1 MKKLRGEFKEQ
12 LEELKESLTER
23 FHSIDERIQRLKLE
37 SEENNWT
44 ISTAVQFQRIRN
56 QLETVEERIRRLE
69 ALNQRT
75 NTQVNLRKT
84 TTISF
89 FKLIKN

>member
-37 SEENNWT
+37 LPGGPFQLQFKFKGFETNWKQ
-44 ISTAVQFQRIRN
+44 SKR
-56 QLETVEERIRRLE
+56 E
-69 ALNQRT
+69 
-75 NTQVNLRKT
+75 
-84 TTISF
+84 
-89 FKLIKN
+89 